1 MIYIF
6 RDSDKSVSQVRA
18 YDFVTLQFLDTAD
31 YFLVVHQ
38 GLLVM
43 RGSVIFAQ
51 QFPFSGLVLSFTK
64 SKPKFKFGVPS
75 QFLLLAFDL
84 RFTNL

>member
-18 YDFVTLQFLDTAD
+18 YDFVTLQFLDTAE
-31 YFLVVHQ
+31 FLVVHQ

-43 RGSVIFAQ
+43 RGSVIFTQ